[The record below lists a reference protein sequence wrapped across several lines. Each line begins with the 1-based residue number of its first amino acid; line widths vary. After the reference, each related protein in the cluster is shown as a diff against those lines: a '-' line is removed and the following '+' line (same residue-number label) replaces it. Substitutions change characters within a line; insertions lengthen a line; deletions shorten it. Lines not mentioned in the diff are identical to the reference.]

1 MNIEM
6 IHIILIVIMVTAAL
20 YMICIFAFTYGIITL
35 KETYERCSIH
45 DIKVSILVAAKNEE
59 NVIITLLKSFINQTY
74 SKDMFE
80 IILIDDHST
89 DNTHKLAEDF
99 IKEHSELN
107 IRLLTATGQGKKAAI
122 SQALHSASNDL
133 IMVTDADCDLPET
146 WIESFVARY
155 KHQDVKMILGPVLL
169 SPANNIF
176 EKLQV
181 IEHLSLIASTAGS
194 ASIKMP
200 VMCNGA
206 NMAYERKAAIEVERY
221 RHDMN
226 IVSGDDIFLLE
237 QFLRHYGNNSVCFLL
252 DKAAVV
258 KTKTSPTISH
268 FLKQRRR
275 WVSKTKAYTNI
286 KIIVTALTVLLFN
299 LGIVSLSIMAII
311 TPLLWLNFVM
321 FVLLKFLI
329 DFPILRYISN
339 FMNQR
344 SLIFWVLPLEFI
356 YPYYVV
362 ITAISGLILKTRW
375 K

>member
-1 MNIEM
+1 MSTEAIDITLM
-6 IHIILIVIMVTAAL
+6 VIMITAAL

-35 KETYERCSIH
+35 KETNEKCSSQ
-45 DIKVSILVAAKNEE
+45 DVKVSVLVAAKNEE
-59 NVIITLLKSFINQTY
+59 DVIITLLKSLMNQTY
-74 SKDMFE
+74 NKDMFE
-80 IILIDDHST
+80 TIIVDDGST
-89 DNTHKLAEDF
+89 DNTRKVIEDF
-99 IKEHSELN
+99 ISHDNELN
-107 IRLLTATGQGKKAAI
+107 VRLLTAEGQGKKAAI
-122 SQALHSASNDL
+122 SQALHSAANDL
-133 IMVTDADCDLPET
+133 IMVTDADCDLPMT

-155 KHQDVKMILGPVLL
+155 KHNNVKMILGPVLL
-169 SPANNIF
+169 SPAKNIF

-181 IEHLSLIASTAGS
+181 LEHLSLIASTAGS

-206 NMAYERKAAIEVERY
+206 NMAYERKAALEVEKY

-226 IVSGDDIFLLE
+226 IASGDDMFLLE
-237 QFLRHYGNNSVCFLL
+237 QFLKHYGCNSVCFLL

-258 KTKTSPTISH
+258 KTKTCQTLGH
-268 FLKQRRR
+268 FFRQRRR
-275 WVSKTKAYTNI
+275 WVSKTKAYTNT
-286 KIIVTALTVLLFN
+286 KIIVTALVVLLFN
-299 LGIVSLSIMAII
+299 LGIVTLSIMAIM

-329 DFPILRYISN
+329 DFPILRNIST

-344 SLIFWVLPLEFI
+344 RLMLWMFPLEFI

-362 ITAISGLILKTRW
+362 GTAFSGLLSQVRW

>member
-99 IKEHSELN
+99 IIEHNKLN
-107 IRLLTATGQGKKAAI
+107 IKLLTATGQGKKAAI

-206 NMAYERKAAIEVERY
+206 NLAYERKAAIEVEIY
-221 RHDMN
+221 SLDLN
-226 IVSGDDIFLLE
+226 IVSGDDMFLLE
-237 QFLRHYGNNSVCFLL
+237 QFLRHYGSNSVCFLL

-258 KTKTSPTISH
+258 KTKTSPTISL

-286 KIIVTALTVLLFN
+286 KIIVTALTVFLFN